1 MGVQVSLRVME
12 RIVNSN
18 NGKVLSLTQGM
29 KTGKV
34 MFLTQGM
41 KTYGSSSSFFYNL
54 GQICPFIRSGFI
66 SVGFCYW
73 FDSVCTNFTARHLE
87 PKAIKGIFRFN
98 FNRFYSTSSTRLS
111 LDIDPDIVPV
121 IVYSNADIQKFDIL
135 GDNKGKGGVYR

>member
-1 MGVQVSLRVME
+1 
-12 RIVNSN
+12 
-18 NGKVLSLTQGM
+18 M

-66 SVGFCYW
+66 PVGLYYW

-111 LDIDPDIVPV
+111 LDIDPNIVPV
-121 IVYSNADIQKFDIL
+121 VVYSNADIQKFDIL